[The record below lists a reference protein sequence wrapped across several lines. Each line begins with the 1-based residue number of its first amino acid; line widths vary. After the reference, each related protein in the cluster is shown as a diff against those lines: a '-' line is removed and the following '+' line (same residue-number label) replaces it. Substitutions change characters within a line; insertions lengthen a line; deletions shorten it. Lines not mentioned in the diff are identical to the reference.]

1 MMKDLLYQ
9 HLVSCSISKDNVVKA
24 VVEDEE
30 LLFNWDLLSGQ
41 LLTENS
47 ELLLKEITDVWMTIR
62 GHALAK
68 QLTEQYKQDSG
79 KGKRKSKSLRQE
91 LKRRQ

>member
-9 HLVSCSISKDNVVKA
+9 HLVSCSISKDDVVKA

-41 LLTENS
+41 LSTETS
-47 ELLLKEITDVWMTIR
+47 QLLLKEITDFWMTIC

-68 QLTEQYKQDSG
+68 QLTEQHKQYTG
-79 KGKRKSKSLRQE
+79 KDECKSKSLRQE
-91 LKRRQ
+91 LKRGL